1 MKKEWSWL
9 QGGIALG
16 LLSAFAFIT
25 YKPLGVSTSYPRTVA
40 ILLNSFA
47 PDFVAN
53 NAYFQRVTPEVDWQ
67 LMLVLGIIA
76 GGFIASRVV
85 RRGQAGDCAVTP
97 VAATA
102 AAAAGPAGD
111 GSAPAGDGGSGAGG
125 ASAAPAAGGTG
136 GRISSRRKWMG
147 FLGGFLLLFGARLAG
162 GCTSGHVITGF
173 TQMATAS
180 FIFAAAVFAAGIP
193 TAMMLRRKGLV

>member
-16 LLSAFAFIT
+16 LLSAFAFLT
-25 YKPLGVSTSYPRTVA
+25 YKPLGVSTSYPRSVA
-40 ILLNSFA
+40 LILNSFA

-85 RRGQAGDCAVTP
+85 RRAQAGDCAVTP
-97 VAATA
+97 VAATTGA
-102 AAAAGPAGD
+102 SSGGTAVGG
-111 GSAPAGDGGSGAGG
+111 GSASVLRSTAGAGG
-125 ASAAPAAGGTG
+125 QV
-136 GRISSRRKWMG
+136 SSRRKVMG
-147 FLGGFLLLFGARLAG
+147 FFGGFLLLFGARLAG

-193 TAMMLRRKGLV
+193 TAIMLRRKGLV